1 MKKLFYLFMVT
12 MCALAFT
19 ACSKDDGNTDSSG
32 KGEPIIMT
40 ALVDEHNEHFG
51 FTFYFNEKDTL
62 IINWGDGCIEKYE
75 LEKENN
81 NGGLLKFKCEPE
93 HRYTSAGNK
102 IISYSFKEKNIKE
115 SMTQLYNE
123 TKADL
128 VSLDVSDCV
137 ALIELGFLATQT
149 DASGCEV
156 LTILNGP
163 DSEATSLNLNGCK
176 GLTHLHCYNNE
187 LTSLDLSTNIALQ
200 ELRCERNPQL
210 SSLDISKNTALE
222 RLECD
227 DFLLSSLDLSQHTKL
242 KALSCIGRDNKLT
255 FLDVSKN
262 TALEK
267 LDCRDNQLS
276 SLNISQNTALTVLI
290 CHDNNFSASAL
301 NKIFNDL
308 PQGKIWYDVWGNKQQ
323 STISI
328 GNNPGTDTCDK
339 SIAENKGWSV
349 Q

>member
-1 MKKLFYLFMVT
+1 MVT

-40 ALVDEHNEHFG
+40 ALVDEGNEHFG

-75 LEKENN
+75 LEQENN

-93 HRYTSAGNK
+93 HRYISAGNK

-137 ALIELGFLATQT
+137 ALVELGFGAAQI
-149 DASGCEV
+149 DASGCEA
-156 LTILNGP
+156 LATLDAS
-163 DSEATSLNLNGCK
+163 DSELTSLNLNGCK
-176 GLTHLHCYNNE
+176 WLTYLDCHNNE
-187 LTSLDLSTNIALQ
+187 LNSLDLSTNTALQ
-200 ELRCERNPQL
+200 ELICWHSWQL
-210 SSLDISKNTALE
+210 SSLDISKNIALTSY
-222 RLECD
+222 L
-227 DFLLSSLDLSQHTKL
+227 
-242 KALSCIGRDNKLT
+242 N
-255 FLDVSKN
+255 
-262 TALEK
+262 
-267 LDCRDNQLS
+267 CRDNNL
-276 SLNISQNTALTVLI
+276 
-290 CHDNNFSASAL
+290 SASAL

-308 PQGKIWYDVWGNKQQ
+308 PKGKKWDGYEQ
-323 STISI
+323 STIDI

-339 SIAENKGWSV
+339 SIAENKGWIV
-349 Q
+349 RIY

>member
-40 ALVDEHNEHFG
+40 ALVDEHNERFG

-75 LEKENN
+75 LEQENN

-115 SMTQLYNE
+115 SMTQLYNK

-137 ALIELGFLATQT
+137 ALVELGFGAAQI
-149 DASGCEV
+149 DASGCEA
-156 LTILNGP
+156 LATLDAS
-163 DSEATSLNLNGCK
+163 DSELTSLNLNGCK
-176 GLTHLHCYNNE
+176 WLTYLDCHNNE
-187 LTSLDLSTNIALQ
+187 LNSLDLSTNTALQ
-200 ELRCERNPQL
+200 ELICWHSWQL
-210 SSLDISKNTALE
+210 SSLDVSKNTALTKLDCTGNNLTSLDISKNTALTKLDCAE
-222 RLECD
+222 NNLT
-227 DFLLSSLDLSQHTKL
+227 SLDITKNT
-242 KALSCIGRDNKLT
+242 ALTRLYCGDNKLT
-255 FLDVSKN
+255 SLDVSKN
-262 TALEK
+262 TALTY
-267 LDCRDNQLS
+267 LNCRDNNL
-276 SLNISQNTALTVLI
+276 
-290 CHDNNFSASAL
+290 SASAL

-308 PQGKIWYDVWGNKQQ
+308 PKGKKWDGYEQ
-323 STISI
+323 STIYI

-339 SIAENKGWSV
+339 SIAENKGWIV
-349 Q
+349 RIY